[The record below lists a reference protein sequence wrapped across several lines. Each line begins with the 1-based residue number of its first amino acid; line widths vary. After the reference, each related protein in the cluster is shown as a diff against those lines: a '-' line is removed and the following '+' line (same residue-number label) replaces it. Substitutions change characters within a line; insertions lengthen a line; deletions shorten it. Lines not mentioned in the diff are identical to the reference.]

1 MESLN
6 QKLLKVLITNN
17 IIELA
22 NDDPY
27 RIIEILQKIDPDAIL
42 LTVFFEKEYSVEDLF
57 KLFKTIDNILSRNE
71 DILYR
76 NENIEGETTE
86 ECFNN
91 MTKQELYELKKEA
104 LTFMLNS
111 LGTSIRFKYA
121 MFNNLNEENID
132 KFFEQIY
139 NVFTTRYAYLFV

>member
-42 LTVFFEKEYSVEDLF
+42 LTVFFEKEYSIEDLF
-57 KLFKTIDNILSRNE
+57 KLFKTSNNILSRNE
-71 DILYR
+71 
-76 NENIEGETTE
+76 NIEIETTE
-86 ECFNN
+86 ECFND
-91 MTKQELYELKKEA
+91 MTKQDLYELKKEA

-121 MFNNLNEENID
+121 IFKNLNEENID
-132 KFFEQIY
+132 RFFEQIY

>member
-17 IIELA
+17 IIELS

-27 RIIEILQKIDPDAIL
+27 RIIEILQEIDPDAIL
-42 LTVFFEKEYSVEDLF
+42 LTVFFEKEYSIEDLF
-57 KLFKTIDNILSRNE
+57 KLFNTINNILSRNE
-71 DILYR
+71 
-76 NENIEGETTE
+76 NIEIETTE

-91 MTKQELYELKKEA
+91 MTKQDLYELKKDA

-121 MFNNLNEENID
+121 ILKNLNEESID
-132 KFFEQIY
+132 RFFEQIY
-139 NVFTTRYAYLFV
+139 NVFTTRYAYLFI

>member
-17 IIELA
+17 IIELS

-27 RIIEILQKIDPDAIL
+27 RIIEILQEIDPDAIL
-42 LTVFFEKEYSVEDLF
+42 LTVFFEKEYSIEDLF
-57 KLFKTIDNILSRNE
+57 KLFKTSNNILSRNE
-71 DILYR
+71 
-76 NENIEGETTE
+76 NIEIETTE

-91 MTKQELYELKKEA
+91 MTKQDLYELKKDA

-121 MFNNLNEENID
+121 ILKNLNEESID
-132 KFFEQIY
+132 RFFEQIY
-139 NVFTTRYAYLFV
+139 NVFTTRYAYLFIWYL